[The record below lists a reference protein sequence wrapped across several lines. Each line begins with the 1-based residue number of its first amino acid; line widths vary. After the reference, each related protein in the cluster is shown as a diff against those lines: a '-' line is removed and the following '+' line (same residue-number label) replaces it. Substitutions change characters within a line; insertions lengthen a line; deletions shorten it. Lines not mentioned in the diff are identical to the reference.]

1 MLYDFEFHFANGAM
15 GVATAMEGRDEI
27 GASEE
32 RIRLLLRPDAQTI
45 EEIIVNRPQLV
56 MLKTIKR
63 IIPAENAPV
72 VVDGTSFE
80 MGGTSFKGRHDP
92 A

>member
-1 MLYDFEFHFANGAM
+1 M

-32 RIRLLLRPDAQTI
+32 RIRLLLHPDPQTI
-45 EEIIVNRPQLV
+45 EEIIVNRAQLV
-56 MLKTIKR
+56 MLKTTKR
-63 IIPAENAPV
+63 VIPE
-72 VVDGTSFE
+72 DTQ
-80 MGGTSFKGRHDP
+80 P